1 MVLER
6 EQERIGR
13 GLEGALVY
21 GVYDVDEQ
29 YLAAQAAAVRDHR
42 FAEAVVLV
50 AVELD
55 SPAAGEQHL
64 PVHLAVALARDLM
77 AGEIRV
83 VTRVDKV
90 VRKRLAHVVAKLV
103 AARLDQLVLRIHQIA
118 EQTARR
124 KLIFIVGI
132 NSIFCCCSFSG
143 WLGWVELS
151 LLFCRNDSSDSYLL
165 IMSAAF
171 SAV

>member
-13 GLEGALVY
+13 GLESALVY
-21 GVYDVDEQ
+21 GVYDVDEED
-29 YLAAQAAAVRDHR
+29 LAAQAAAVRDHR

-50 AVELD
+50 AVELNA
-55 SPAAGEQHL
+55 SAAGEQHL

-77 AGEIRV
+77 SGEIRV

-132 NSIFCCCSFSG
+132 CFLFVVVVSVVG
-143 WLGWVELS
+143 WAELS
-151 LLFCRNDSSDSYLL
+151 LLLCRNDSSDSYLL
-165 IMSAAF
+165 IMAAAF